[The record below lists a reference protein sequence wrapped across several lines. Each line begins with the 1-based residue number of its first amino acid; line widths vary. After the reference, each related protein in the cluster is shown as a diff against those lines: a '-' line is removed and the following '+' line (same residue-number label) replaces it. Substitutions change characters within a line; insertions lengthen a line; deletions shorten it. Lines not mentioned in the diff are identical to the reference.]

1 MPEQIPKSAPASE
14 ALRKRT
20 MKIGGRAFS
29 LKTGLCLLTIAMLAP
44 ALAAPAFSQ
53 TASPSTAPAPGESRE
68 VRVVVG
74 VVPPFVMQQNGNLTG
89 FSIDLWDAIAA
100 RLKIKTSYQLVPNS
114 TAIEEVMQAKGA
126 DLTVVPV
133 FITSARDEIYDFSYP
148 MMDTGLQIMVR
159 DTGQGTRTANPLWD
173 LLRLLFSRTTIV
185 WLGIALLLVLIPAHI
200 VWWFERRSQDGM
212 LSNPKYF
219 PGILQ
224 AFYWAISTLTGSP
237 EGMPHQWVA
246 RTFSIFWI
254 FAGVVFVAFYTA
266 QLTTTLTVEQI
277 RGAIEGP
284 ADLPGKPVATLEH
297 STGADY
303 LRDQNAQIQEFP
315 IPEEMFKAL
324 LDKKVDAVV
333 FSAPVLLYYAAHAG
347 KGRVK
352 VVGPEFNSAPIAI
365 TFQLDS
371 PWRRKVDRALL
382 SLRENGN
389 YRQIYDKWFG
399 ALQ

>member
-1 MPEQIPKSAPASE
+1 MRW
-14 ALRKRT
+14 RKGT
-20 MKIGGRAFS
+20 IKTGGRAIS
-29 LKTGLCLLTIAMLAP
+29 LKAGLCVLAITMLGV
-44 ALAAPAFSQ
+44 ALAAPTHSQ
-53 TASPSTAPAPGESRE
+53 TSNPAASPALGETQE
-68 VRVVVG
+68 LRVVVA

-89 FSIDLWDAIAA
+89 FSIDLWNAIAA
-100 RLKIKTSYQLVPNS
+100 RLKVKTNYQLLPGAS
-114 TAIEEVMQAKGA
+114 AIEGVMQSNGA

-133 FITSARDEIYDFSYP
+133 FITSARDEMFDFSYP
-148 MMDTGLQIMVR
+148 IMDTGLQIMVR
-159 DTGQGTRTANPLWD
+159 DTGQGARTANPLWD

-185 WLGIALLLVLIPAHI
+185 WLGIALLLVLVPAHL
-200 VWWFERRSQDGM
+200 VWWFERRSQQGM
-212 LSNPKYF
+212 LSNRNYF
-219 PGILQ
+219 PGILE
-224 AFYWAISTLTGSP
+224 AIYWAISTLTGSP

-303 LRDQNAQIQEFP
+303 LRDQNAQMQEFP
-315 IPEEMFKAL
+315 TPDEMFNAL

-333 FSAPVLLYYAAHAG
+333 FNAPVLLYYAAHAG
-347 KGRVK
+347 KSRVK

-371 PWRRKVDRALL
+371 PWRKKVDRALL
-382 SLRENGN
+382 SLRENGT
-389 YRQIYDKWFG
+389 YRQLYDKWFG
-399 ALQ
+399 SPQ

>member
-1 MPEQIPKSAPASE
+1 
-14 ALRKRT
+14 
-20 MKIGGRAFS
+20 
-29 LKTGLCLLTIAMLAP
+29 
-44 ALAAPAFSQ
+44 
-53 TASPSTAPAPGESRE
+53 
-68 VRVVVG
+68 
-74 VVPPFVMQQNGNLTG
+74 
-89 FSIDLWDAIAA
+89 
-100 RLKIKTSYQLVPNS
+100 
-114 TAIEEVMQAKGA
+114 
-126 DLTVVPV
+126 
-133 FITSARDEIYDFSYP
+133 
-148 MMDTGLQIMVR
+148 MVR

-185 WLGIALLLVLIPAHI
+185 WLGIALLLVLVPAHL
-200 VWWFERRSQDGM
+200 VWWFERRSAEGM
-212 LSNPKYF
+212 LSNRNYF
-219 PGILQ
+219 PGIFQ

-284 ADLPGKPVATLEH
+284 ADLPGKQVATLEH

-303 LRDQNAQIQEFP
+303 LRDQNMQLQEFSST
-315 IPEEMFKAL
+315 EEMFKAL
-324 LDKKVDAVV
+324 QDKKVNAVV

-382 SLRENGN
+382 SLRENGT
-389 YRQIYDKWFG
+389 YRQLYDKWFG
-399 ALQ
+399 VPQ